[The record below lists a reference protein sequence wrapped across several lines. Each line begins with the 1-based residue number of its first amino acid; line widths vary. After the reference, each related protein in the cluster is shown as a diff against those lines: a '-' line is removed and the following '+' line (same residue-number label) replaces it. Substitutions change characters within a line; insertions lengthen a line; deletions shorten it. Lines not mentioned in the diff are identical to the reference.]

1 MSNHSPR
8 IYSICSTRSSSK
20 YAYKVQYVLSI
31 DHRESRS
38 AHYPAELKKDPG
50 IPKLPDLKQRKNVEK
65 QKATQRS
72 LQPFKGD
79 PDSPMASEP
88 TLSSLAALAEA
99 SEASGRMYD
108 DAIIDPSSSTTAFKV
123 QLRRQ
128 YIRTLHKVIEE
139 SDIVV
144 LVLDARDPEGCR
156 SRIVEEEVRRREHE
170 GKRLVFVLNKIDL
183 VPRANAEAWLR
194 YLRHTTPTLPFR
206 ASTQQQRTNL
216 ASKTSPALLNLLKGY
231 KRTAKAGSV
240 SVGVVGYPNVGK
252 SSLINSLKRA
262 KVCAVAAEAGHTK
275 EMQSVQVERGVRVL
289 DSPGVV
295 FDDDEQESSNILL
308 RNVVR
313 VEDMADPIA
322 VVEQILSK
330 TEPSK
335 LMEIYKLPPSSSTL
349 EFLTKLALTSGRLHK
364 GGTPDVLGAA
374 RQVIQDWNAQKIPYF
389 SMPPSIHP
397 SSVPATVSAAASA
410 KYGLGGTGPAIAP
423 GAEDVGSAQIVT
435 EMAPA
440 FDLGGLFSQA
450 DAGAFDY
457 EMQDSEQAAA
467 AAAADDGVV
476 NMESDDLTPS
486 VPRKRSRSP
495 SPAPTTTT
503 TTVVPD
509 TFTRPSDTAPTPPS
523 KRQKC
528 MREAPSYDTAAHE
541 RGVKNLAAHN
551 SLGRQSLRRDA
562 KRARK
567 AERRAAR
574 VAGGGSGVMEVDDDS
589 GLAFTFMAGVDG
601 VAV

>member
-1 MSNHSPR
+1 
-8 IYSICSTRSSSK
+8 
-20 YAYKVQYVLSI
+20 
-31 DHRESRS
+31 
-38 AHYPAELKKDPG
+38 
-50 IPKLPDLKQRKNVEK
+50 
-65 QKATQRS
+65 
-72 LQPFKGD
+72 
-79 PDSPMASEP
+79 MASEP

-99 SEASGRMYD
+99 SEASGKLYD
-108 DAIIDPSSSTTAFKV
+108 ETINDPSSSSTAFKA

-156 SRIVEEEVRRREHE
+156 SRLVEEEVRRREHE

-206 ASTQQQRTNL
+206 SSTQHQRTNL

-231 KRTAKAGSV
+231 KRSAKAGSIA
-240 SVGVVGYPNVGK
+240 VGVVGYPNVGK
-252 SSLINSLKRA
+252 SSLINTLKRA

-275 EMQSVQVERGVRVL
+275 EMQAVQVERGVRVL

-313 VEDMADPIA
+313 VEDMTDPIA
-322 VVEQILSK
+322 VVEQILNK
-330 TEPSK
+330 TEAAK
-335 LMEIYKLPPSSSTL
+335 LQNIYNLPEFSSIL
-349 EFLTKLALTSGRLHK
+349 DFLTKLALTSGRLHK

-374 RQVIQDWNAQKIPYF
+374 RQVIQDWNAQRIPYF
-389 SMPPSIHP
+389 SVPPAIHP
-397 SSVPATVSAAASA
+397 SNVPATVSAATSA
-410 KYGLGGTGPAIAP
+410 KYGLGDGGAGVAP
-423 GAEDVGSAQIVT
+423 GAENVGSAQIVT

-440 FDLGGLFSQA
+440 FDIGGLFSQA

-457 EMQDSEQAAA
+457 EMDDGDREQLQLP
-467 AAAADDGVV
+467 ADDVV
-476 NMESDDLTPS
+476 EMESDDLTPS

-495 SPAPTTTT
+495 SPEPTIITPLSTNA
-503 TTVVPD
+503 D
-509 TFTRPSDTAPTPPS
+509 AGTPPS
-523 KRQKC
+523 KRQKR
-528 MREAPSYDTAAHE
+528 MREAPSYDTAAHV
-541 RGVKNLAAHN
+541 RAVKNIAVQNPH
-551 SLGRQSLRRDA
+551 GRQALKRDA

-567 AERRAAR
+567 AERKAARAA
-574 VAGGGSGVMEVDDDS
+574 AGGDGGGGMEVDDEGGS
-589 GLAFTFMAGVDG
+589 VGLAFTFMAGLDG
-601 VAV
+601 VTL